1 MAKPIISITMGDP
14 AGIGAEIIVKALS
27 NKEIYKK
34 SNPLVIGSRFVMND
48 ALSFIPSNLK
58 LNTIK
63 DISNIKGE
71 FGSIDLLDLNNI
83 KLDEFKYGEVGS
95 KAGKA
100 SIEYI
105 FRAIELAQQIKIDA
119 VVTGP
124 IHKKAINAAGYH
136 YAGHTE
142 IFAEKTNTKDYAMML
157 SDKGMRVIHVSTHV
171 SLCKACDLVK
181 KDRVLTV
188 IRLANKALR
197 DLGIEKP
204 RIGVAGLNPHA
215 GEDGLFGD
223 EEIREIIPA
232 IGQAK
237 EEGITVEGPIPPDT
251 IFSKVRGN
259 QYDIA
264 IVMYHDQGHIPM
276 KFLGFKYNRRTN
288 KWSTISGVNV
298 TVGLPIIRTSVDHGV
313 AYGKAGEG
321 RANEES
327 MVEAIQMAV
336 KFAKQKKTNRL

>member
-1 MAKPIISITMGDP
+1 MGKPIISITMGDP

-27 NKEIYKK
+27 NKEIYKRSK
-34 SNPLVIGSRFVMND
+34 PVVIGSKIVMKD

-58 LNTIK
+58 LNIIE
-63 DISNIKGE
+63 DITQIKGK
-71 FGSIDLLDLNNI
+71 FGIIDLIDLNNI
-83 KLDEFKYGEVGS
+83 KLNEFEYGEVS
-95 KAGKA
+95 TKAGKS
-100 SIEYI
+100 SIDYI
-105 FRAIELAQQIKIDA
+105 FKAIELAQQKKVDA
-119 VVTGP
+119 IVTGP

-142 IFAEKTNTKDYAMML
+142 IFAEKTDTKDYAMIL
-157 SDKGMRVIHVSTHV
+157 SDKDMRVIHVSTHV
-171 SLCKACDLVK
+171 SLRKACDLVR
-181 KDRVLTV
+181 KDRILTV

-204 RIGVAGLNPHA
+204 KIGVASLNPHA

-232 IGQAK
+232 INQAK
-237 EEGITVEGPIPPDT
+237 EESINVEGPIPPDT
-251 IFSKVRGN
+251 IFSKVKGN

-264 IVMYHDQGHIPM
+264 VVMYHDQGHIPM
-276 KFLGFKYNRRTN
+276 KVLGFKYNRRTN
-288 KWSTISGVNV
+288 KWSTMSGVNV

-327 MVEAIQMAV
+327 MVQAIRMAID
-336 KFAKQKKTNRL
+336 FIT